1 MVKKHKKG
9 EFKMTKAKEKIRGKL
24 IAFRVTSGEFTELKS
39 KVGPRG
45 VSKFIRNAIF
55 GKDEKN
61 NG

>member
-1 MVKKHKKG
+1 
-9 EFKMTKAKEKIRGKL
+9 MTKAKEKIRGKL

>member
-24 IAFRVTSGEFTELKS
+24 IAFRVTSLEFTELTS

-45 VSKFIRNAIF
+45 VSKFIRNAVF
-55 GKDEKN
+55 KEVRK
-61 NG
+61 